1 MVLSHASI
9 VNAHAGE
16 HNVSTRHTELVKSP
30 ARSPANSLIFQSQS
44 YSFWQPRQAN
54 GLALPRPIF
63 LRTGVE
69 IMPALWASLLSLLL
83 FFSASAWADDFYKG
97 KNIRIV
103 VGFSAGGGFDTYA
116 RALARHMSKHIPGEP
131 SIVVENMTGAGSLI
145 AANHVFKA
153 AKPDGLTIG
162 HFIGGL
168 FLGQVLGQKGIEFD
182 ARKFEFIGAPITD
195 HVVCALTKA
204 SGISSIEQWMAAK
217 TPVKMGGIAPGT
229 STPDNATRVLKAAL
243 GLPIQLVTG
252 YKGTADVRLAAESG
266 EIAGGCWGWDS
277 VSVTWRKA
285 LESGD
290 ARVLLQANRRT
301 HPELPKVPQAL
312 KFAKTE
318 EGRKMIEVAI
328 HGDSDIVRTY
338 TLPPGTPKDRVQML
352 RAAFDLTLKDPEFLA
367 DAKKSKLNVDPVG
380 VDEIERAING
390 LFKLDPAM
398 LGKLKEILYN

>member
-1 MVLSHASI
+1 MF
-9 VNAHAGE
+9 
-16 HNVSTRHTELVKSP
+16 RPLV
-30 ARSPANSLIFQSQS
+30 AA
-44 YSFWQPRQAN
+44 
-54 GLALPRPIF
+54 
-63 LRTGVE
+63 
-69 IMPALWASLLSLLL
+69 LSLVLVL
-83 FFSASAWADDFYKG
+83 CASATAQDFYQG
-97 KNIRIV
+97 KTVRIV

-116 RALARHMSKHIPGEP
+116 RALARHMSKHIPGQP

-145 AANHVFKA
+145 AANHVYKA

-204 SGISSIEQWMAAK
+204 SGISSVEQWLAAK

-229 STPDNATRVLKAAL
+229 STPDNATRVLRAAL
-243 GLPIQLVTG
+243 GLPIQIVTG

-277 VSVTWRKA
+277 VSVTWRKG
-285 LESGD
+285 LDSGD
-290 ARVLLQANRRT
+290 VKVVLQANRKT
-301 HPELPKVPQAL
+301 HPDLLQVPQAI
-312 KFAKTE
+312 KYAKTE

-328 HGDSDIVRTY
+328 HGDSNIVRTY
-338 TLPPGTPKDRVQML
+338 TLPPGTPKDRVQIL
-352 RAAFDLTLKDPEFLA
+352 RAAFDATLKDPEFLA
-367 DAKKSKLNVDPVG
+367 DAKKSKLNVDPVP
-380 VDEIERAING
+380 VDEIERDIQG

-398 LGKLKEILYN
+398 VAKLKEILYN